1 MIRALRIVQLN
12 VLLLLMQLSLQAQV
26 YPVQVVPQL
35 LPPYTLNLSEYYQGT
50 QERLVVLLTNT
61 DLTKPNLQ
69 VRLKMSIQGQNAK
82 LKSRDGVYYPPI
94 TLDGGAPQRI
104 TLADLAP
111 YFNIDNLELEGI
123 TRSQF
128 QQSQKLPEGFYQFC
142 FEAYEYN
149 TNRLVG
155 RSNCAM
161 AWMSLLDPP
170 LLNLP
175 RKTES
180 IAYKDPANIIF
191 QWTPRNM
198 GSPTAAFNTEY
209 EFTLVELWDNGIA
222 PEAAFGTM
230 QPLYRT
236 TTQATTLLYG
246 PAEPL
251 LIPGKRYGWRIRAQA
266 SDGSQNTDAYRNN
279 GYSEIYWFT
288 YQRDCPAP
296 FNLQSDVSEGRA
308 TITWNATLQQTR
320 FAVDYREKGQTAN
333 QWYSVNSSTNR
344 AMLYDLKKDKQ
355 YEYRVGA
362 YCDAGNDAFPANGAV
377 YSDIKSFTIDGS
389 SAEAE
394 GGGCNI
400 LQPELK
406 VANREPIQTLMS
418 GDVITAGDF
427 PVKLITV
434 QGQGNFTGTG
444 YITIP
449 FIGKVAVKVRFSNIT
464 VNTDKQLIGGVIETT
479 YDAKES
485 QIADLDKAIDGG
497 GGAGVV
503 VRGVDTA
510 SYYVDMVIP
519 DAKNIHV
526 DLTTTTDSAGNIV
539 PTGGATLKVTGSD
552 GAVKEVT
559 VEDLPATV
567 KDKNGTIYGVDKD
580 GHVTKVASIEPVNM
594 TASQLNT
601 LATDKAIVKFIPHEK
616 QQYAFDEYQPVYSR
630 SNLFKAE
637 YEQLNGNYYVSS
649 KAIVEAKTDVIKAV
663 VEIKDNTIIA
673 DSIRFV
679 TGTGTR
685 YESSLSGDK
694 TYEIKVVGGPAADA
708 QALYALYPKG
718 GGKYL
723 SLGKLLIASYP
734 ERTFKLVLVP
744 VNGASV
750 NKDAISQKLD
760 TIYKPVGISFQ
771 VTQDDSFN
779 DKSWDLNHDDKL
791 AVSGSGWL
799 STLTNEMKALN
810 SAYTG
815 ARTIQPDAVY
825 LFVLNSSDSTLAG
838 DMPRGKQF
846 GYLFTGSDGKT
857 AAHEIGHG
865 LFKLKHA
872 FDNEYGFKQGELPS
886 NVMDYPNGDR
896 FAKYQWNQLYKPG
909 VVIGLFERDGDGQN
923 VRLNNYLDKSMLNN
937 DTLYFS
943 FLTPDG
949 KRIYLPKT
957 IKQPVFAHSISTLS
971 CDKLV
976 AGTLIGFTIVNGTT
990 ETKYS
995 AAAANN
1001 QFAGYYSNGGTEYPY
1016 TVPANVSKEA
1026 LVMMF
1031 PESATSLR
1039 TVKFT
1044 IAAGKLS
1051 DYVSLHNSK
1060 VSIVD
1065 ERALGKTLKLFS
1077 GDAQVAAQKSIAA
1090 SNSLLDGLYNSLT
1103 EEEADLIEDY
1113 DKDAELLPM
1122 LKVAAWIKLYPVY
1135 YNQYTSGIENHNFCS
1150 PTNGGQQCRI
1160 WEKNEKGY
1168 ELMDLRDRD
1177 KYEFYCVFLDSLKNY
1192 CAGFNGNRQN
1202 VIATLSEKSDWKAVI
1217 EAFAGLNDVEMQ
1229 QLSLAKRLLLLK
1241 FAIKNDIQDFYTD
1254 LDIPAEYGF
1263 ERVVV
1268 RLFKN
1273 IPGDQRNAFLDS
1285 LVSNRDF
1292 DKKYPHLLA
1301 ALCKD
1306 GKGLDSDEW
1315 KEFATILNEWIMT
1328 YKPRTEQFSIPNHV
1342 TNKNVLIFDNSE
1354 GLYVLEKLAQ
1364 ASSLF
1369 TLFDANPDIIN
1380 RHYSLSEDFIED
1392 GRIAASS
1399 YKDKIFYKADVRSL
1413 TKKPYEYIWIYFKD
1427 NHTFSNGKKMSKG
1440 AILPVPAFMVYSL
1453 FNDVNKGRIIVGVR
1467 TTVDIALL
1475 FVGIGELNAAIRAAE
1490 AGKLLQSWRFYK
1502 SLADLTVSAADIV
1515 INDALGD
1522 KLANDPTGRGQKIL
1536 YYWNI
1541 ASLTYSFGRLSYEG
1555 IKSLKTSSTNLSESI
1570 KDYKGANKVTP
1581 EEAAD
1586 LRNMEKAAAEMA
1598 DEAASAENALLE
1610 AFLNRHNLKGSHV
1623 EALLAN
1629 AGQSRAALMIQM
1641 GGWESSLFEKLN
1653 TALGTFRTLESELIA
1668 NPALF
1673 NHFHSAHKQWWY
1685 KYALLREDYLP
1696 GNAFLPPGFRQSMED
1711 LETLD
1716 GVRLRTINPNNK
1728 LSDLGNLFEDDL
1740 IEEVGRGFRSGNFD
1754 HLPPDVRQKMQ
1765 AMYNDGYTIMI
1776 TQSKVDLNP
1785 HFTTKPQPDML
1796 FFKVEQ
1802 ATNEIIYTDAI
1813 YIDGKLSTSTGFSGA
1828 QKDLKSLAGTNKQVS
1843 IFEFAHEKNPEIFT
1857 TGNYNLN
1864 NDFLGRTITVHEA
1877 GKIGTEYKN
1886 NIFNVTYK
1894 P

>member
-12 VLLLLMQLSLQAQV
+12 VLLLLMQLPLHAQV
-26 YPVQVVPQL
+26 YPVQVVSQL
-35 LPPYTLNLSEYYQGT
+35 LPPYTLNVSDYYQGT
-50 QERLVVLLTNT
+50 QEKLVVLLTNT
-61 DLTKPNLQ
+61 DLTKPVLQ

-123 TRSQF
+123 TRSQY

-155 RSNCAM
+155 RSHCTM
-161 AWMSLLDPP
+161 AWISLLDPP

-180 IAYKDPANIIF
+180 IAWKDPNNIIF

-236 TTQATTLLYG
+236 TTQTTTLLYG

-279 GYSEIYWFT
+279 GYSEIFWFT
-288 YQRDCPAP
+288 YQRDCPMP
-296 FNLQSDVSEGRA
+296 FNVQSEVSGGRA
-308 TITWNATLQQTR
+308 TITWNAALQQTR
-320 FAVDYREKGQTAN
+320 FSVDYREKGQTAS
-333 QWYSVNSSTNR
+333 QWYTVNSSTNR
-344 AMLYDLKKDKQ
+344 VMLYDLKKDKQ

-362 YCDAGNDAFPANGAV
+362 YCDGSNDAAFPANGAV
-377 YSDIKSFTIDGS
+377 YSDIKSFHIDGS
-389 SAEAE
+389 SVDTA

-406 VANREPIQTLMS
+406 IANRNPIQTLMS

-434 QGQGNFTGTG
+434 EGQSNFTGTG

-479 YDAKES
+479 YDKKES
-485 QIADLDKAIDGG
+485 QIGDLDKVTDGG
-497 GGAGVV
+497 GGVGIV

-510 SYYVDMVIP
+510 GYYVDMVIP
-519 DAKNIHV
+519 DAKNIGV
-526 DLTTTTDSAGNIV
+526 DLTTKVDSAGNIE
-539 PTGGATLKVTGSD
+539 PTGGATLKITGND
-552 GAVKEVT
+552 GAVKEVE
-559 VEDLPATV
+559 VEKLPATI
-567 KDKNGTIYGVDKD
+567 KDKNGTIYSIDKD
-580 GHVTKVASIEPVNM
+580 GHVAKLASSEPMNM
-594 TASQLNT
+594 TSSELNR
-601 LATDKAIVKFIPHEK
+601 LQTDKAVVKFIPHEK
-616 QQYAFDEYQPVYSR
+616 QLYAFDEYQPVYSR

-637 YEQLNGNYYVSS
+637 YEKLNDNYFVSS
-649 KAIVEAKTDVIKAV
+649 KAIVEAKSDVIKAV

-673 DSIRFV
+673 DSIRFI
-679 TGTGTR
+679 TGKGTR
-685 YESSLSGDK
+685 YESSRIGDK
-694 TYEIKVVGGPAADA
+694 TYEIKIVGGPAADA
-708 QALYALYPKG
+708 QELYALYPKG

-744 VNGASV
+744 VNGATL
-750 NKDAISQKLD
+750 NKDVISQQLD
-760 TIYKPVGISFQ
+760 AIYKPVGISFQ
-771 VTQDDSFN
+771 VTQEESFN

-799 STLTNEMKALN
+799 SNLTDEMKALN

-815 ARTIQPDAVY
+815 GRTIQEDAVY

-846 GYLFTGSDGKT
+846 GYLFAGSDGKT

-865 LFKLKHA
+865 LFKLKHV
-872 FDNEYGFKQGELPS
+872 FDNEYGFKQGEVPS
-886 NVMDYPNGDR
+886 NVMDYPAGNG

-909 VVIGLFERDGDGQN
+909 IVIGLFEKDGDGQN
-923 VRLNNYLDKSMLNN
+923 VKLNNYLDKTMLNT
-937 DTLYFS
+937 DELYFS

-976 AGTLIGFTIVNGTT
+976 AGTLLGFTIVDGTT
-990 ETKYS
+990 ETKYN

-1001 QFAGYYSNGGTEYPY
+1001 QFAGYYSNAGTEYPY
-1016 TVPANVSKEA
+1016 TVPANVSKES

-1031 PESATSLR
+1031 SESATSLR

-1051 DYVSLHNSK
+1051 DYVSLNNSK

-1077 GDAQVAAQKSIAA
+1077 SDAQAAAQKSIAA
-1090 SNSLLDGLYNSLT
+1090 SNSLLDGLYNSIT

-1113 DKDAELLPM
+1113 DEDAELLPM

-1135 YNQYTSGIENHNFCS
+1135 YYQYTSGIQYGNFCTR
-1150 PTNGGQQCRI
+1150 TNGGQQCRI
-1160 WEKNEKGY
+1160 WEKNERGT

-1192 CAGFNGNRQN
+1192 CAGFKGDRQN
-1202 VIATLSEKSDWKAVI
+1202 VIANLSEKSDWQTVI
-1217 EAFAGLNDVEMQ
+1217 EAFAGLNDVEME
-1229 QLSLAKRLLLLK
+1229 QLSLAKRVLLLK
-1241 FAIKNDIQDFYTD
+1241 FAIKNDIQDYYTG
-1254 LDIPAEYGF
+1254 LHIPAQYGF
-1263 ERVVV
+1263 EKVVV

-1273 IPGDQRNAFLDS
+1273 TPDNQKNAFLDS
-1285 LVSNRDF
+1285 LTGGRDF
-1292 DKKYPHLLA
+1292 DKIYPHLLA

-1306 GKGLDSDEW
+1306 GKGLDGDEW
-1315 KEFATILNEWIMT
+1315 KDFATVINGWILT
-1328 YKPRTEQFSIPNHV
+1328 YKPTTEKFSLTDHI
-1342 TNKNVLIFDNSE
+1342 TDKKVLVFDNSE
-1354 GLYVLEKLAQ
+1354 GLYVLEKLAKFSNLISIVSPDLL
-1364 ASSLF
+1364 SS
-1369 TLFDANPDIIN
+1369 
-1380 RHYSLSEDFIED
+1380 HYSLTEDFTED
-1392 GRIAASS
+1392 GRIAVSS
-1399 YKDKIFYKADVRSL
+1399 YKDKIFYKADMREL
-1413 TKKPYEYIWIYFKD
+1413 TREPYKYILVYFKD
-1427 NHTFSNGKKMSKG
+1427 DHVFKNGARISKG
-1440 AILPVPAFMVYSL
+1440 GMLALPAFMVYSL
-1453 FNDVNKGRIIVGVR
+1453 FNDVNKGRVIVGVR

-1475 FVGIGELNAAIRAAE
+1475 FVGIGELNAAIRVAE

-1502 SLADLTVSAADIV
+1502 SVADLTVAAGGIV
-1515 INDALGD
+1515 INDVLGD
-1522 KLANDPTGRGQKIL
+1522 KLAKDPTGRGQKIL
-1536 YYWNI
+1536 TYFNY
-1541 ASLTYSFGRLSYEG
+1541 ASLAYSFCRLSYEG
-1555 IKSLKTSSTNLSESI
+1555 VQSLRTTSTNLKQTIKEYKDVNKIVEGSDEAKALNKIESTV
-1570 KDYKGANKVTP
+1570 D
-1581 EEAAD
+1581 EMAD
-1586 LRNMEKAAAEMA
+1586 DATHAENKAAAGIVDDAANNVAKEVKELLNADGKVIGKYVKGESLEIIDDVQLHGGNKIGLSPDKTTTITGTLDDVNVVAKRGVNADGKTFNGITAAGAENNGGINILRSPKWGQIKNKYKSVNSQGKTVYDWNKIA
-1598 DEAASAENALLE
+1598 DEFWETVNKPWLDE
-1610 AFLNRHNLKGSHV
+1610 AISRGDNIRLVSGPTNPKAIYVTDEADNFVLDAGGNKIKSIFGREIDHLKSNGYNILN
-1623 EALLAN
+1623 
-1629 AGQSRAALMIQM
+1629 
-1641 GGWESSLFEKLN
+1641 
-1653 TALGTFRTLESELIA
+1653 
-1668 NPALF
+1668 
-1673 NHFHSAHKQWWY
+1673 
-1685 KYALLREDYLP
+1685 D
-1696 GNAFLPPGFRQSMED
+1696 GNA
-1711 LETLD
+1711 
-1716 GVRLRTINPNNK
+1716 IK
-1728 LSDLGNLFEDDL
+1728 
-1740 IEEVGRGFRSGNFD
+1740 
-1754 HLPPDVRQKMQ
+1754 
-1765 AMYNDGYTIMI
+1765 
-1776 TQSKVDLNP
+1776 
-1785 HFTTKPQPDML
+1785 
-1796 FFKVEQ
+1796 
-1802 ATNEIIYTDAI
+1802 
-1813 YIDGKLSTSTGFSGA
+1813 
-1828 QKDLKSLAGTNKQVS
+1828 
-1843 IFEFAHEKNPEIFT
+1843 
-1857 TGNYNLN
+1857 
-1864 NDFLGRTITVHEA
+1864 
-1877 GKIGTEYKN
+1877 
-1886 NIFNVTYK
+1886 
-1894 P
+1894 